1 MKALRKKRFFIFLLF
16 FILLIPFSY
25 IQNNVLTVTDIPVES
40 QNIPAGFDGYR
51 IVQLS
56 DLHSKSFGDQQQV
69 LAEKVKA
76 QRPDVLFFT
85 GDLIDLRRGDEE
97 NGYTLMEEMMKIA
110 PVYFVTGNHEWQVF
124 EEKEKRLREMGVNV
138 LRNESVTLQHEGD
151 TINLIGIDDPLITE
165 TAEALQT
172 AWKTMESTE
181 QYTILLSHRPELF
194 SLYADAN
201 MDLTFTG
208 HAHGGQIRI
217 PFVGGL
223 FAPGQGFFPDYTAGA
238 HTIDSSTMIVNR
250 GLGNSMAPQRIFN
263 RPEIVVT
270 QLKSTQ

>member
-1 MKALRKKRFFIFLLF
+1 MFLLF

>member
-1 MKALRKKRFFIFLLF
+1 MKALRKKRVFIFLLF

-25 IQNNVLTVTDIPVES
+25 VQNNVLTVTDIPVES
-40 QNIPAGFDGYR
+40 QDIPAGFDGYR

-56 DLHSKSFGDQQQV
+56 DLHSKSFGNQQQV

-194 SLYADAN
+194 SLYADAD

>member
-25 IQNNVLTVTDIPVES
+25 VQNNVLTVTDIPVES
-40 QNIPAGFDGYR
+40 QDIPAGFDGYR

-151 TINLIGIDDPLITE
+151 TINLIGIDDPLITG

-172 AWKTMESTE
+172 AWRTMESTD

-194 SLYADAN
+194 PLYADAD

-217 PFVGGL
+217 PFIGGL